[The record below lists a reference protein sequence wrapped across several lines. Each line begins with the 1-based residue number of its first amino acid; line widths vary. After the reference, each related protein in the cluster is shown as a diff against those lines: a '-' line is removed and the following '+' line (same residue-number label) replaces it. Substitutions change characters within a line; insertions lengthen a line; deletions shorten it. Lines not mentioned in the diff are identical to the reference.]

1 MTEPVDRMRPLHP
14 GEILREDFLVPLG
27 LNVNAH
33 SLALGV
39 PTTRM
44 HEIVNER
51 RAVTADT
58 ATRLARHFGGKT
70 AAWLAL
76 QAKCDLKSLP
86 TLRGLERQVLS
97 GHPLAA

>member
-1 MTEPVDRMRPLHP
+1 MTEPVDHMCRVHP
-14 GEILREDFLVPLG
+14 SEILREDFLVPLG
-27 LNVNAH
+27 LNVNAL

-58 ATRLARHFGGKT
+58 ARRPARHFGGKT

-76 QAKCDLKSLP
+76 QAKCDLKTLP
-86 TLRGLERQVLS
+86 TLRSIERQVLS
-97 GHPLAA
+97 RHPLAA